1 MLVIE
6 PVGGLCNRLRA
17 LDSAIAFAEEN
28 NIPLSVVWILGPSCN
43 CRFSDL
49 FIVPKQVKKLFE
61 PAVGPLEILLHRTV
75 DICAVVLPYYFLDL
89 RRIKELKSEL
99 DSTCHGI
106 GDYLR
111 RFVSDHSIFLQSYSR
126 FYYSSSSAP
135 FRSFVPQ
142 KSIQDI
148 IDGYSVENMIGVH
161 IRRTDNQRSI
171 INAPFEKFV
180 QYMQAEINADRSAQ
194 FFLATDDPKIEIA
207 LKHRFPGRIVT
218 HVKKSL
224 DRNNPTAIRDAVV
237 DLYCLSNCRKIL
249 GTYWS
254 SFSETASQIRGI
266 DMILVGPV
274 GQENGTSARSA

>member
-1 MLVIE
+1 MLIIE
-6 PVGGLCNRLRA
+6 PLGGLCNRLRA

-28 NIPLSVVWILGPSCN
+28 SIRLSVVWILGPSCN

-49 FIVPKQVKKLFE
+49 FMIPKKVCKLFE
-61 PAVGPLEILLHRTV
+61 PVVGPLEFLLRRIV
-75 DICAVVLPYYFLDL
+75 DVCCVVLPDYFVDL
-89 RRIKELKSEL
+89 WRIKELRSEL
-99 DSTCHGI
+99 GSDCRGI

-111 RFVSDHSIFLQSYSR
+111 RSAGDHSIFLHSYSR

-135 FRSFVPQ
+135 FSSFVP
-142 KSIQDI
+142 KKPIQDV
-148 IDGYSVENMIGVH
+148 IDGYGVENMIGVH

-180 QYMQAEINADRSAQ
+180 QYMQAEIDADCDAM

-207 LKHRFPGRIVT
+207 LKHRFPRRIVT

-224 DRNNPTAIRDAVV
+224 DRNNPIAIRDAVV
-237 DLYCLSNCRKIL
+237 DLYCLSNCRKLL

-266 DMILVGPV
+266 DIIMVGPA
-274 GQENGTSARSA
+274 GERT